1 MAILS
6 FNEKNRLLVK
16 LKNADYFYKDLELFK
31 KYYPGHS
38 LNNELANVTKFSKG
52 RLSEQ
57 VILLLLDKVA
67 YDTILENRGITPPRE
82 LTYEERV
89 AKVIEKFGLDYVVK
103 NTAELAEIGVILG
116 HPEPDSLISFVS
128 MVGKTIQELLA
139 DPEDTST
146 RMGHIDRFFDGME
159 KHNQRISKYINEYG
173 IDYVFTSKEDVE
185 NMFALTGWPLPDPQD
200 ETHLKI
206 EDLIGFKFSEL
217 GFSHVFDFSDE
228 DELIIF
234 IESVYRNKNEKE
246 STENQESVTT
256 QVVESQDI
264 LATQDSNI
272 SEIEEKT
279 SSLESAKE
287 KETEIVKK
295 KGAKTK
301 SSPK

>member
-1 MAILS
+1 M
-6 FNEKNRLLVK
+6 LVK

-38 LNNELANVTKFSKG
+38 LNNELPNVTKFSKS

-57 VILLLLDKVA
+57 VILLLLDKVT
-67 YDTILENRGITPPRE
+67 YDTILENRGITPPKE

-103 NTAELAEIGVILG
+103 NTAELAEIGVTLG
-116 HPEPDSLISFVS
+116 HPEPESLISFVS

-139 DPEDTST
+139 DPEDTSNS
-146 RMGHIDRFFDGME
+146 MGHIDRFFDGME

-185 NMFALTGWPLPDPQD
+185 NMFALTGCPLPDPQD
-200 ETHLKI
+200 ETHLKV

-217 GFSHVFDFSDE
+217 GFSRVFDFSDE

-234 IESVYRNKNEKE
+234 IESVYRNKYEKE

-256 QVVESQDI
+256 QVGESQDI

-279 SSLESAKE
+279 SNIESAKE

-295 KGAKTK
+295 KEQKRRILPNKLG
-301 SSPK
+301 